1 MSQGMRG
8 LQRYSIVVGIIA
20 GLVAAGLV
28 YAITGDRFTSDAYVW
43 ISALML
49 AAATINVGYF
59 YNKLWQGDGSAKYV
73 GALGKRM
80 SGTASAALF
89 AVSAVVT
96 AAYSQG
102 RFSIVL
108 SSATLLALAISVVSP
123 EIIGDAIEE
132 IDSRITGSTA
142 HMSWHDELHRIAR
155 GTTDVESRQLIATI
169 ADSARFASRDLAHV
183 SQELEDLIDQQ
194 VRTLSSLGPS
204 ASLVEVKPV
213 VSTIENYLKDRDA
226 LIARSRRTI

>member
-1 MSQGMRG
+1 MSRGIRG

-20 GLVAAGLV
+20 GLLAAGSV
-28 YAITGDRFTSDAYVW
+28 YAVTGDRFTSDAYVW
-43 ISALML
+43 ISAVML
-49 AAATINVGYF
+49 GAATINVGYF

-102 RFSIVL
+102 RISIVL
-108 SSATLLALAISVVSP
+108 SGVTLLALAVSVVSP

-142 HMSWHDELHRIAR
+142 HMSWHDELHRISR
-155 GTTDVESRQLIATI
+155 IVTDVECRQLIATV

-183 SQELEDLIDQQ
+183 SQELEDRIDQQ
-194 VRTLSSLGPS
+194 VRSLADLGPS
-204 ASLVEVKPV
+204 ANLAAVSPL
-213 VSTIENYLKDRDA
+213 VSTIENYLKDRNE

>member
-1 MSQGMRG
+1 MSNGMRG
-8 LQRYSIVVGIIA
+8 LQRYSIVVGMLA

-43 ISALML
+43 ISAVML

-59 YNKLWQGDGSAKYV
+59 FNKLWQGDGSAKYV

-132 IDSRITGSTA
+132 LDSRITGSTA
-142 HMSWHDELHRIAR
+142 HMSWHDELHLISRKM
-155 GTTDVESRQLIATI
+155 TDAESRRLIASV

-183 SQELEDLIDQQ
+183 SQDLEDLIDQQ
-194 VRTLSSLGPS
+194 VRVLSNLEDS
-204 ASLVEVKPV
+204 ASHNEVQPV
-213 VSTIENYLKDRDA
+213 VTTIERFMRDRDA
-226 LIARSRRTI
+226 LIARSRRTV